1 MKLSKFKILS
11 EELNLQQVQDQILE
25 IKKELIKCQIK
36 KNTKQDIKP
45 HVIKKLKHQLSQLL
59 TLETL
64 KTQ

>member
-11 EELNLQQVQDQILE
+11 EELNLQQIEDQILE
-25 IKKELIKCQIK
+25 IKKELIKYHIK

-45 HVIKKLKHQLSQLL
+45 HIIKKLKHKLSQLL